1 MSVIVAMFVGIMSG
15 SGEII
20 KDRKTLNRESF
31 LELSYGSVVF
41 SKLSYLIVLS
51 ALQMLTY
58 VWVSKWILEVPS
70 GNTQVWVLLWSTTVA
85 ASVMGL
91 VLSSIF
97 KTMAS
102 VYLAIPFVLIPQI
115 LFSGAVIDFNKIN
128 PIFASDKYVPL
139 ISEPMLSRW
148 VYEGVSVSLYL
159 ESAYTQELYL
169 TEKGINESRS
179 EEHTSELQS
188 RPHLVCRLLLEK
200 KKK

>member
-1 MSVIVAMFVGIMSG
+1 
-15 SGEII
+15 
-20 KDRKTLNRESF
+20 
-31 LELSYGSVVF
+31 
-41 SKLSYLIVLS
+41 
-51 ALQMLTY
+51 MLTY

-139 ISEPMLSRW
+139 ISEPMLDRKS
-148 VYEGVSVSLYL
+148 
-159 ESAYTQELYL
+159 T
-169 TEKGINESRS
+169 
-179 EEHTSELQS
+179 
-188 RPHLVCRLLLEK
+188 RLNSSHVRISYA
-200 KKK
+200 